1 MDLGKE
7 NVPPENF
14 PYELDDDGQIVSS
27 DSAEGIRLR
36 YERLQKRVG
45 EAWWREVSEEREAE
59 KKAERERV
67 EAEGKVYVDP
77 LVGEEKEDEL

>member
-45 EAWWREVSEEREAE
+45 
-59 KKAERERV
+59 KKRAAER
-67 EAEGKVYVDP
+67 
-77 LVGEEKEDEL
+77 

>member
-1 MDLGKE
+1 MLKLDLGKE

-45 EAWWREVSEEREAE
+45 EAWRCEA
-59 KKAERERV
+59 
-67 EAEGKVYVDP
+67 
-77 LVGEEKEDEL
+77 

>member
-1 MDLGKE
+1 MLKLDLGKE

-14 PYELDDDGQIVSS
+14 HYELDDDGQIVSS

-45 EAWWREVSEEREAE
+45 AAC
-59 KKAERERV
+59 
-67 EAEGKVYVDP
+67 G
-77 LVGEEKEDEL
+77 GEP

>member
-45 EAWWREVSEEREAE
+45 EAWGCEA
-59 KKAERERV
+59 
-67 EAEGKVYVDP
+67 
-77 LVGEEKEDEL
+77 

>member
-14 PYELDDDGQIVSS
+14 PYELDDGQIVSS

-45 EAWWREVSEEREAE
+45 EAWWREV
-59 KKAERERV
+59 
-67 EAEGKVYVDP
+67 
-77 LVGEEKEDEL
+77 

>member
-45 EAWWREVSEEREAE
+45 EAWRSEA
-59 KKAERERV
+59 
-67 EAEGKVYVDP
+67 
-77 LVGEEKEDEL
+77 

>member
-1 MDLGKE
+1 MLKLDLGKE

-45 EAWWREVSEEREAE
+45 AAC
-59 KKAERERV
+59 
-67 EAEGKVYVDP
+67 GGDP
-77 LVGEEKEDEL
+77 